1 MPFTKE
7 AGHILRLV
15 AKGIILGHRSIMT
28 PDRHK
33 RKSTQR
39 NRPIFFS
46 HEEASLDPSA

>member
-7 AGHILRLV
+7 AGHILRIV
-15 AKGIILGHRSIMT
+15 AKGIILGHCRIMT
-28 PDRHK
+28 PHRHK

-46 HEEASLDPSA
+46 HEVASLDPSA